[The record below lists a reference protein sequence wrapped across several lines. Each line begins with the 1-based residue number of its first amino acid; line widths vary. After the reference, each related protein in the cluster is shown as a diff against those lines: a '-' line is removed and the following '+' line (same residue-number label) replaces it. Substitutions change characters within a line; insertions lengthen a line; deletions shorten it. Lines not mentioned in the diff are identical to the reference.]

1 MCSRFKKPGLKALKC
16 VMKDFY
22 MDCSVL
28 LTNQTITHAKRSS
41 LAPAEA
47 LELPLAACAHW
58 KERKSC
64 LGCGTGATIFGGS
77 VSIKARECGGF
88 PAERICW
95 QRPCPFVAPQTA
107 PAPRFGSN
115 TPPCSPAPQKSLAP
129 KTKRLIMEIMQIR
142 RELQITSSSPASLS
156 TARAASSRG
165 TPRVGNVW
173 EQAGSCQSSARLRE
187 AEEP

>member
-1 MCSRFKKPGLKALKC
+1 MCSCFKKPGLKALKC

-77 VSIKARECGGF
+77 VSIKARKCGGF

-95 QRPCPFVAPQTA
+95 QRPCPFVVPQTA
-107 PAPRFGSN
+107 PAPRFGSKH
-115 TPPCSPAPQKSLAP
+115 TSLLSCTS
-129 KTKRLIMEIMQIR
+129 KIISSKDKEINYGDN
-142 RELQITSSSPASLS
+142 AD
-156 TARAASSRG
+156 
-165 TPRVGNVW
+165 
-173 EQAGSCQSSARLRE
+173 
-187 AEEP
+187 